1 MQALTANYLP
11 SSIDSKKEQFILSS
25 FGTSY
30 REKFSSPSL
39 FVIIDTPYHN
49 IPKLNDRIFD
59 LLEEFTFLEHNWD
72 EEDALSPDSVAVSN
86 ATYIAQCLERG
97 GQSIYNAAPGPNGEV
112 MLDLRNIEGTRSV
125 ELIFYSNRSI
135 IVYYPET
142 DNPYQDNFSFEELPS
157 VLEWLNRK

>member
-25 FGTSY
+25 FGISL

-59 LLEEFTFLEHNWD
+59 LLEEFTFLENNWD

-86 ATYIAQCLERG
+86 ATYIAQYLERG
-97 GQSIYNAAPGPNGEV
+97 GQLIYNAAPGPNSEV
-112 MLDLRNIEGTRSV
+112 MLDLRNIDGTRSV
-125 ELIFYSNRSI
+125 ELIFYANRSI
-135 IVYYPET
+135 AVFYPET
-142 DNPYQDNFSFEELPS
+142 GKPYQENFSFEELPS
-157 VLEWLNRK
+157 VLEWLNSK